1 MVKFVIESTHGNDTF
16 KRASMAWAAANAAHV
31 LDADVVMF
39 LQAEG
44 VNVVRK
50 DYSQGQVFSP
60 FTPLETLIK
69 TFIELGRRDFA
80 CVPCV
85 EARKLQKNDF
95 IDGVELA
102 GFTTLLTE
110 SVGAQVFTY

>member
-16 KRASMAWAAANAAHV
+16 KRASMAWVAANAAHV

-50 DYSQGQVFSP
+50 DYSQG
-60 FTPLETLIK
+60 
-69 TFIELGRRDFA
+69 
-80 CVPCV
+80 
-85 EARKLQKNDF
+85 
-95 IDGVELA
+95 
-102 GFTTLLTE
+102 
-110 SVGAQVFTY
+110 